1 MRVFIIQKNEAG
13 QRFDKYLKKRFAHA
27 PSGFLYK
34 MMRKKNIV
42 LNGRRADGTE
52 QLAAGDE
59 VKVFFSEE
67 TFQKFAGLE
76 QASGE
81 YLALRELNVKLT
93 VLYEDEDTIII
104 NKPSGMLS
112 QKAKPDD
119 LSANESILAYL
130 IQKGI
135 LTAQMMETFRPSVC
149 NRLDRNTSGIL
160 IAGKTLKGLQQMS
173 AALKERTVQK
183 YYRCLVEG
191 EVQVPMYL
199 KGWLK
204 KDEKENRVTVYEDE
218 KAAGVGAL
226 PIETEYT
233 PLKSSGGYTYL
244 EVHLITGRSHQIRAH
259 LAYIGHP
266 IMGDAKYNSRR
277 HTMHTGL
284 KPNQTSGRESGLKRL
299 PVHSQLLHA
308 YRLEWAGQRTVTAPL
323 PKEFER
329 ALQITGCTVSR

>member
-93 VLYEDEDTIII
+93 FLYEDEDTIFI

-112 QKAKPDD
+112 Q
-119 LSANESILAYL
+119 
-130 IQKGI
+130 
-135 LTAQMMETFRPSVC
+135 
-149 NRLDRNTSGIL
+149 
-160 IAGKTLKGLQQMS
+160 
-173 AALKERTVQK
+173 
-183 YYRCLVEG
+183 
-191 EVQVPMYL
+191 
-199 KGWLK
+199 
-204 KDEKENRVTVYEDE
+204 
-218 KAAGVGAL
+218 
-226 PIETEYT
+226 
-233 PLKSSGGYTYL
+233 
-244 EVHLITGRSHQIRAH
+244 
-259 LAYIGHP
+259 
-266 IMGDAKYNSRR
+266 
-277 HTMHTGL
+277 
-284 KPNQTSGRESGLKRL
+284 
-299 PVHSQLLHA
+299 
-308 YRLEWAGQRTVTAPL
+308 
-323 PKEFER
+323 
-329 ALQITGCTVSR
+329 